1 MDKNLKVLEGIEN
14 LLFEIN
20 EFNPIAKMYLVNY
33 TENFYGAETKITRKE
48 NYNLFVFADKDE
60 AIKYM
65 KLAHKLIVS
74 PYYNKFKEMFSTD
87 SSTMLPEEDDSKI
100 IYKICTKLIGKEDSN
115 KSQTKFFTFKV
126 EEINTKFLDTINA
139 EDLMRLIF
147 G

>member
-33 TENFYGAETKITRKE
+33 TENYHAAEAKITRKE

-74 PYYNKFKEMFSTD
+74 PYYKNFREMFSMD
-87 SSTMLPEEDDSKI
+87 SDAMPPEENDSKI
-100 IYKICTKLIGKEDSN
+100 AYKICTKLIGKEDDN
-115 KSQTKFFTFKV
+115 KTQTRFFTFRV
-126 EEINTKFLDTINA
+126 EEINTKFLDTVNS